1 MMEAVIDNRA
11 SEGRRAAAA
20 PINIVVWLLLPST
33 VLLLGAFL
41 YPLLSIAM
49 RSFTD
54 PEWGLQN
61 YASLLTDD
69 ISIII
74 IVRTLRIAA
83 IVAVVTLLIGFPYAY
98 MLTLV
103 TPRMRAVLMTIALL
117 PFWTSAI
124 ARSFAWTLLM
134 QRGGLIETA
143 FSWVGLPGVV
153 LVRTSTGVTIAMAQ
167 VLLPYMILPLYSNM
181 RGIDRRLLDAAA
193 SMGSPRWRA
202 FLEIY
207 LPLSLPGM
215 IAGLSLVFVIALGF
229 YVTPAILGS
238 PQEAL
243 VSQLIATRVDTLLDF
258 GGAGA
263 LAVIVLLIAAALMAL
278 IGRLNAR
285 LDLQPNMAGK

>member
-1 MMEAVIDNRA
+1 MMEAVIDNRV
-11 SEGRRAAAA
+11 SEVRRAAAA
-20 PINIVVWLLLPST
+20 PINMVVWLLLPST

-69 ISIII
+69 ISIVI

>member
-1 MMEAVIDNRA
+1 MEAVIDNRA

>member
-1 MMEAVIDNRA
+1 MEAVIDNRA
-11 SEGRRAAAA
+11 SEGRKTTTA
-20 PINIVVWLLLPST
+20 PINIAVWLLLPST
-33 VLLLGAFL
+33 VLLLGTFL
-41 YPLLSIAM
+41 YPLFSIAM

-54 PEWGLQN
+54 PEFGLQN

-69 ISIII
+69 ISIVII
-74 IVRTLRIAA
+74 LRTVRIAA
-83 IVAVVTLLIGFPYAY
+83 IVAVVTLFIGFPYAY
-98 MLTLV
+98 TLTLV
-103 TPRMRAVLMTIALL
+103 TPRTRAVLMTIALL

-143 FSWVGLPGVV
+143 FSWIGLPGVV
-153 LVRTSTGVTIAMAQ
+153 LIRTSTGVTIAMAQ

-193 SMGSPRWRA
+193 SMGPRRWRA

-215 IAGLSLVFVIALGF
+215 LAGLSLVFVISLGF

-263 LAVIVLLIAAALMAL
+263 LAVIVLLVAAALMTL

>member
-1 MMEAVIDNRA
+1 MEAVIDNRV
-11 SEGRRAAAA
+11 SEVRRAAAA
-20 PINIVVWLLLPST
+20 PINMVVWLLLPST

-69 ISIII
+69 ISIVI

>member
-1 MMEAVIDNRA
+1 MEAVIDNRA
-11 SEGRRAAAA
+11 SEGRKTTTA
-20 PINIVVWLLLPST
+20 PINIAVWLLLPST
-33 VLLLGAFL
+33 VLLLGTFL
-41 YPLLSIAM
+41 YPLFSIAM

-54 PEWGLQN
+54 PEFGLQN

-69 ISIII
+69 ISIVII
-74 IVRTLRIAA
+74 LRTVRIAA
-83 IVAVVTLLIGFPYAY
+83 IVAVVTLFIGFPYAY
-98 MLTLV
+98 TLTLV
-103 TPRMRAVLMTIALL
+103 TPRTRAVLMTIALL

-143 FSWVGLPGVV
+143 FSWIGLPGVV
-153 LVRTSTGVTIAMAQ
+153 LIRTSTGVTIAMAQ

-215 IAGLSLVFVIALGF
+215 LAGLSLVFVISLGF

-263 LAVIVLLIAAALMAL
+263 LAVIVLLVAAALMTL

>member
-1 MMEAVIDNRA
+1 MEAVLNSPA
-11 SEGRRAAAA
+11 VERRKTKTA
-20 PINIVVWLLLPST
+20 PINIAVWLLLPST
-33 VLLLGAFL
+33 ILLLGTFL
-41 YPLLSIAM
+41 YPLLVIAM
-49 RSFTD
+49 RSFAD
-54 PEWGLQN
+54 PELGLQN

-69 ISIII
+69 ISIVII
-74 IVRTLRIAA
+74 LRTLRIAA
-83 IVAVVTLLIGFPYAY
+83 IVAVVTLTIGFPYAY
-98 MLTLV
+98 TLTLV

-134 QRGGLIETA
+134 QRGGLIEAA
-143 FSWVGLPGVV
+143 FAWIGLPGMV

-167 VLLPYMILPLYSNM
+167 VLLPYMILPLYGNM

-215 IAGLSLVFVIALGF
+215 LAGLSLVFVISLGF

-263 LAVIVLLIAAALMAL
+263 LAVIVLLVAAALMTL
-278 IGRLNAR
+278 ICRLNAR

>member
-1 MMEAVIDNRA
+1 MEAVIDNRA
-11 SEGRRAAAA
+11 SEGRKITVA
-20 PINIVVWLLLPST
+20 PINIAVWLLLPST
-33 VLLLGAFL
+33 VLLLATFL
-41 YPLLSIAM
+41 YPLFSIAV
-49 RSFTD
+49 RSFID
-54 PEWGLQN
+54 PELGLQN
-61 YASLLTDD
+61 YTSLLTDD

-74 IVRTLRIAA
+74 ILRTLRIAA

-103 TPRMRAVLMTIALL
+103 TPRMRAVLMTVALL

-143 FSWVGLPGVV
+143 FSWVGLPGMV

-207 LPLSLPGM
+207 LPLSLPG
-215 IAGLSLVFVIALGF
+215 ILAGLSLVFVIALGF

-263 LAVIVLLIAAALMAL
+263 LAVIVLLVAAALMAL

-285 LDLQPNMAGK
+285 LDLQPNTAGK

>member
-1 MMEAVIDNRA
+1 MEAVIDNRA
-11 SEGRRAAAA
+11 SEGRKTTTA
-20 PINIVVWLLLPST
+20 PINIAVWLLLPST
-33 VLLLGAFL
+33 VLLLGTFL
-41 YPLLSIAM
+41 YPLFSIAM

-54 PEWGLQN
+54 PEFGLQN

-69 ISIII
+69 ISIVII
-74 IVRTLRIAA
+74 LRTVRIAA
-83 IVAVVTLLIGFPYAY
+83 IVAVVTLFIGFPYAY
-98 MLTLV
+98 TLTLV
-103 TPRMRAVLMTIALL
+103 TPRTRAVLMTIALL

-143 FSWVGLPGVV
+143 FSWIGLPGVV
-153 LVRTSTGVTIAMAQ
+153 LIRTSTGVTIAMAQ

-215 IAGLSLVFVIALGF
+215 LAGLSLVFVISLGF

-263 LAVIVLLIAAALMAL
+263 LSVIVLLVAAALMTL

>member
-11 SEGRRAAAA
+11 SEGRKTTTA
-20 PINIVVWLLLPST
+20 PINIAVWLLLPST
-33 VLLLGAFL
+33 VLLLGTFL
-41 YPLLSIAM
+41 YPLFSIAM

-54 PEWGLQN
+54 PEFGLQN

-69 ISIII
+69 ISIVII
-74 IVRTLRIAA
+74 LRTVRIAA
-83 IVAVVTLLIGFPYAY
+83 IVAVVTLFIGFPYAY
-98 MLTLV
+98 TLTLV
-103 TPRMRAVLMTIALL
+103 TPRTRAVLMTIALL

-143 FSWVGLPGVV
+143 FSWIGLPGVV
-153 LVRTSTGVTIAMAQ
+153 LIRTSTGVTIAMAQ

-215 IAGLSLVFVIALGF
+215 LAGLSLVFVISLGF

-263 LAVIVLLIAAALMAL
+263 LAVIVLLVAAALMTL

>member
-1 MMEAVIDNRA
+1 MEAVVNSRA
-11 SEGRRAAAA
+11 VERRKTKTA
-20 PINIVVWLLLPST
+20 PINIAVWLLLPST
-33 VLLLGAFL
+33 VLLLATFL
-41 YPLLSIAM
+41 YPLLVIAM

-54 PEWGLQN
+54 PELGLQN
-61 YASLLTDD
+61 YGSLLTDD
-69 ISIII
+69 ISIVII
-74 IVRTLRIAA
+74 LRTLRIAA
-83 IVAVVTLLIGFPYAY
+83 IVAVVTLITGFPYAY
-98 MLTLV
+98 TLTLV

-134 QRGGLIETA
+134 QRGGLIEAA
-143 FSWVGLPGVV
+143 FAWIGLPGMV

-193 SMGSPRWRA
+193 SMGSARWRA
-202 FLEIY
+202 FLDIY

-215 IAGLSLVFVIALGF
+215 LAGLSLVFVISLGF

-263 LAVIVLLIAAALMAL
+263 LAVIVLLVAAALMTL

>member
-11 SEGRRAAAA
+11 SEGRKITVA
-20 PINIVVWLLLPST
+20 PINIAVWLLLPST
-33 VLLLGAFL
+33 VLLLATFL
-41 YPLLSIAM
+41 YPLFSIAV

-54 PEWGLQN
+54 PELGLQN
-61 YASLLTDD
+61 YTSLLTDD

-74 IVRTLRIAA
+74 ILRTLRIAA

-103 TPRMRAVLMTIALL
+103 TPRMRAVLMTVALL

-143 FSWVGLPGVV
+143 FSWVGLPGMV

-207 LPLSLPGM
+207 LPLSLPG
-215 IAGLSLVFVIALGF
+215 ILAGLSLVFVIALGF

-263 LAVIVLLIAAALMAL
+263 LAVIVLLVAAALMAL

-285 LDLQPNMAGK
+285 LDLQPNTAGK